1 MKKKLISTLSIL
13 TIIVMTMVSLRTQS
27 SPDGAPSGVANDPS
41 SGSANCTNCH
51 SGTATIP
58 AISVANITTNIPPAG
73 YTPGATYT
81 VTATVNYAG
90 RTRFGFE
97 VSPQNASGNKLG
109 TLINTGNQTKLV
121 GSGKYVTQTQAG
133 NSGTGTKSWTFNWT
147 APAAGTGT
155 VTFYGALMA
164 ANNNGGTS
172 GDITYKVQKSITET
186 SPCSTIATIVSPDTI
201 CTLDTVTLSAS
212 SNPAAASYLWNTSST
227 TQTTTGG
234 AGTYTVTVTDING
247 CTATATKTVVARTL
261 KAPTGIVV
269 STIKGTTATL
279 TWIKAS
285 CATGY
290 TLRYRPVG
298 TTTWKTVQLADTAKK
313 NLTALLPLTTYELQ
327 MLSKIGTTLSPYG
340 TLKNFT
346 TLCLCNPETPVVN
359 APASTSQT
367 FTWTDDACGVRYKL
381 QYRKSTA
388 TAWTTK
394 IVGDTVS
401 SIALSSLA
409 LNTTYNYQFRR
420 ECNAGGTYASTWV
433 TGTFTTPVSIA
444 TSINELSKGVVLIK
458 MTDVFGREVDGN
470 CKDMVIY
477 HYSDGSI
484 KKGFIIN

>member
-13 TIIVMTMVSLRTQS
+13 TIIVMMMVSLRTQS

-58 AISVANITTNIPPAG
+58 ATSVANITTNIPSGG

-81 VTATVNYAG
+81 VTATINYAG

-97 VSPQNASGNKLG
+97 VSPQNALGTKLG
-109 TLINTGNQTKLV
+109 TLINTSSQTKLV
-121 GSGKYVTQTQAG
+121 GSSKYVTQNQAG
-133 NSGTGTKSWTFNWT
+133 NLGTGTKSWSFNWV

-172 GDITYKVQKSITET
+172 GDLTYKVQTSVNEA
-186 SPCSTIATIVSPDTI
+186 SPCSITASISAPDTV
-201 CTLDTVTLSAS
+201 CTLETATLTAS
-212 SNPAAASYLWNTSST
+212 STPTAASYLWSNGAT
-227 TQTTTGG
+227 TQTTTGLG
-234 AGTYTVTVTDING
+234 GTYTVTVTAPGG
-247 CTATATKTVVARTL
+247 CTATATKKVVARTL
-261 KAPTGIVV
+261 KAPTSIVV
-269 STIKGTTATL
+269 STIKGTSATL
-279 TWIKAS
+279 TWTKAS

-290 TLRYRPVG
+290 TLQYRPVG
-298 TTTWKTVQLADTAKK
+298 TITWKTVQLADTAKK

-327 MLSKIGTTLSPYG
+327 MLSKIGTAVSAYS

-346 TLCLCNPETPVVN
+346 TICLCNPETPVVT
-359 APASTSQT
+359 APTSTSQT

-381 QYRKSTA
+381 QYRKSTV

-394 IVGDTVS
+394 TVGDTL
-401 SIALSSLA
+401 LSVTLTNLA

-420 ECNAGGTYASTWV
+420 ECNAGGTYMSTWV
-433 TGTFTTPVSIA
+433 TGTFTTPILRLGDEGYVEPSLVKI
-444 TSINELSKGVVLIK
+444 
-458 MTDVFGREVDGN
+458 TDVMGRSVDQNYNGI
-470 CKDMVIY
+470 KIY
-477 HYSDGSI
+477 YYSDGSVEKIYEI
-484 KKGFIIN
+484 K